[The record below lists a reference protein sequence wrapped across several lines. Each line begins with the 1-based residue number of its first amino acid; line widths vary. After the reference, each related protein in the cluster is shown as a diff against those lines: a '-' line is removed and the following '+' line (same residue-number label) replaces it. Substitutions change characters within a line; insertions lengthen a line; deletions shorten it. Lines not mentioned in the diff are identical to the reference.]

1 MSETFYYITF
11 FILTLIVSFYLNGY
25 INKIFVGNKLTD
37 PVNERS
43 SHKYPATRSGG
54 LSVFFTIS
62 FNTPKSSITNAISC
76 DKKFIPVNMLL
87 ALMIRIAKV
96 SNLSMEWYI
105 CNRLK

>member
-37 PVNERS
+37 PINERS

-54 LSVFFTIS
+54 LSVFFLQY
-62 FNTPKSSITNAISC
+62 
-76 DKKFIPVNMLL
+76 VLL
-87 ALMIRIAKV
+87 AHLEFLLE
-96 SNLSMEWYI
+96 N
-105 CNRLK
+105 